1 MSTTTSKPAYYDSYW
16 GKNDEW
22 NPDSGVN
29 NPEEKQLFD
38 RLLKPGMTLID
49 YGCGNGERYGRDML
63 ARRIDYRGFDISEV
77 ALENAARLGLK
88 VDRIGQDSS
97 IPFSD
102 AAADAAICF
111 EVMEHLMEPDRA
123 LAEMHRAL
131 KPGGI
136 AIISVPNA
144 AIISQRL
151 EFLLTGF
158 WNPGGSPLTARRTP
172 WRDAHIRFFNP
183 AMLRR
188 MLEASGFEFS
198 FLFTQPFSLSVLP
211 WCYKQ
216 TRLHP
221 LLDAHSL
228 PFAWLGRALPGLFAP
243 RLFAVV
249 RKADTP
255 VRHSS

>member
-16 GKNDEW
+16 VKNDEW

-49 YGCGNGERYGRDML
+49 YGCGNGERYGLDML

-144 AIISQRL
+144 AFISQRL

-221 LLDAHSL
+221 LLDALSL

>member
-1 MSTTTSKPAYYDSYW
+1 MSATTSKPAYYESYW
-16 GKNDEW
+16 VKNDDW
-22 NPDSGVN
+22 TPDKGVN
-29 NPEEKQLFD
+29 NPQEKELFD

-63 ARRIDYRGFDISEV
+63 ARQIDYRGFDISEV

-88 VDRIGQDSS
+88 VGRIGQDSS
-97 IPFSD
+97 IPVSND
-102 AAADAAICF
+102 SADAAICF
-111 EVMEHLMEPDRA
+111 EVLEHLMEPDRA
-123 LAEMHRAL
+123 LAEILRTL
-131 KPGGI
+131 KPGGF
-136 AIISVPNA
+136 AIVSVPNA
-144 AIISQRL
+144 AFITQRI

-172 WRDAHIRFFNP
+172 WRDAHIRFYNP
-183 AMLRR
+183 ALLRR
-188 MLEASGFEFS
+188 MLEAGGFEFS
-198 FLFTQPFSLSVLP
+198 FLLTQPFSLSVLP

-221 LLDAHSL
+221 LLDALSL

-249 RKADTP
+249 KKP
-255 VRHSS
+255 V